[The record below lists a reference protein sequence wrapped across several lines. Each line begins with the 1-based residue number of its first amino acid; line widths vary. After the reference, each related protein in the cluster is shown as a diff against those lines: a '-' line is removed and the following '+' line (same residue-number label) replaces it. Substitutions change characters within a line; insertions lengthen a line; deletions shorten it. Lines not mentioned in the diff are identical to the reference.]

1 MLTKTALR
9 SPSFLLRVK
18 LAIVEAVRESHAP
31 HRSALGIGH
40 GSVKNAK
47 GRHSLYVVWR
57 RGGRGLECFDRD
69 DNDVTALVLAALN
82 AWHAEQ
88 RKPALPVME
97 VRELSHTE
105 AMREMFHHGQLET
118 VRAFLTWNG
127 RAVLSA

>member
-1 MLTKTALR
+1 MLTKTAIC
-9 SPSFLLRVK
+9 SPAFLARVK
-18 LAIVEAVRESHAP
+18 AAIVQAVRESHAP

-40 GSVKNAK
+40 ASVKNAK
-47 GRHSLYVVWR
+47 GRHALYVVWR

-69 DNDVTALVLAALN
+69 DNDVTALVLSALN
-82 AWHAEQ
+82 TWHAEQ
-88 RKPALPVME
+88 RKPALPLVE

-105 AMREMFHHGQLET
+105 AMRELLHHGHLET